1 MSNPDPMTRAAEAL
15 ERIGEALA
23 RIAEALERSTATPVV
38 PRVGQ
43 TWRVGPDPY
52 YNSPDPYYNN
62 GRLRTRVAEGDEVE
76 IVRSADP
83 DGDYEVVRTDG
94 ALVYIARECLV
105 ERV

>member
-52 YNSPDPYYNN
+52 YNN

-94 ALVYIARECLV
+94 ALVYIAREYLV
-105 ERV
+105 EEV

>member
-23 RIAEALERSTATPVV
+23 RIAEALERSTATPVT

-52 YNSPDPYYNN
+52 RIGLA
-62 GRLRTRVAEGDEVE
+62 GRKLWQSSGRSRTC
-76 IVRSADP
+76 VRLA
-83 DGDYEVVRTDG
+83 RRRG
-94 ALVYIARECLV
+94 AGL
-105 ERV
+105 

>member
-15 ERIGEALA
+15 ECIGEALA
-23 RIAEALERSTATPVV
+23 RIAEALERSTATPVT

-52 YNSPDPYYNN
+52 RIGLA

>member
-1 MSNPDPMTRAAEAL
+1 MSDPDPMTRAAEAL
-15 ERIGEALA
+15 ERI
-23 RIAEALERSTATPVV
+23 AEALERSTDTPVA
-38 PRVGQ
+38 PQVGQ

-52 YNSPDPYYNN
+52 RIGLA

-94 ALVYIARECLV
+94 ALVYIAREYLV
-105 ERV
+105 EEV

>member
-15 ERIGEALA
+15 E

-52 YNSPDPYYNN
+52 YNN
-62 GRLRTRVAEGDEVE
+62 GRLRARVAEGDEVE

-94 ALVYIARECLV
+94 ALVYIAREYLV
-105 ERV
+105 EEV